1 MRTIPYDI
9 LKKYDIFNYIGKNLD
24 VYTQYDMISNLS
36 KMHED
41 KPFNAYFSIEQFTS
55 GKLCCHDKLPTCQED
70 FTDDAFT
77 FLSGY
82 RQENMFVSLFSYTSK
97 KRDHGVFRRSKNLFG
112 CDYIMIDIDCKGAWA
127 HDMQGDFLLDL
138 IQNGWEYE
146 NPIMPEPD
154 LITLSGSGGVHLGY
168 AFEYIPQSAFGS
180 VKKYFTLLCDAAER
194 TLNMFCVNGIYT
206 DTYGRKSKYN
216 VDRHVCD
223 RARLERLPGSI
234 NTKTGQYCIN
244 CLVHDPNEH
253 RKSISEC
260 LAFFGVN
267 DDIEKYR
274 RIKAQIVQ
282 RKKENRKKKKQ
293 LAAKKASEKATN
305 GSRLFVLL
313 KNREE
318 DIYQAVSDGKLGVGL
333 RNNVLFLYD
342 ATLRSL
348 GDSKEVR
355 YIKLN
360 ELNSMFDEPLPQR
373 EIDDILNKTTTYK
386 FTDYTFYD
394 FLGLEHD
401 CKKQPVCSKQP
412 SDTKIKVFNNKTMI
426 SFYTALGY
434 SISQI
439 ASKLKLSVSLVKK
452 DRRLIKEEAKS
463 YMLWLKKYASE
474 MFIRLVKIL
483 YKNQGVSLS
492 KNGINM
498 PFSRVLLFDSI
509 LYSMFSL
516 LTEACLHVDLHFN
529 YRLKSFLSI
538 RIHLPDQANN
548 ILRSA
553 AAA

>member
-1 MRTIPYDI
+1 
-9 LKKYDIFNYIGKNLD
+9 
-24 VYTQYDMISNLS
+24 
-36 KMHED
+36 
-41 KPFNAYFSIEQFTS
+41 
-55 GKLCCHDKLPTCQED
+55 
-70 FTDDAFT
+70 
-77 FLSGY
+77 
-82 RQENMFVSLFSYTSK
+82 
-97 KRDHGVFRRSKNLFG
+97 
-112 CDYIMIDIDCKGAWA
+112 
-127 HDMQGDFLLDL
+127 
-138 IQNGWEYE
+138 
-146 NPIMPEPD
+146 
-154 LITLSGSGGVHLGY
+154 
-168 AFEYIPQSAFGS
+168 
-180 VKKYFTLLCDAAER
+180 
-194 TLNMFCVNGIYT
+194 MFCVNGIYT
-206 DTYGRKSKYN
+206 DAYGRKSKYN
-216 VDRHVCD
+216 VDRRVCD
-223 RARLERLPGSI
+223 RARLERLPGSV

-267 DDIEKYR
+267 DDIEEYR
-274 RIKAQIVQ
+274 RIKAQIAQ

-318 DIYQAVSDGKLGVGL
+318 DIYRAVSDGKLGVGL
-333 RNNVLFLYD
+333 RNNALFLYD

-360 ELNSMFDEPLPQR
+360 ELNSMFDESLPQR
-373 EIDDILNKTTTYK
+373 EIDDILNKKTTYK

-394 FLGLEHD
+394 FLGLKYD

-412 SDTKIKVFNNKTMI
+412 SNTKIKVLNNKTMI

-516 LTEACLHVDLHFN
+516 LTEAYFHVDLHFKYIPKPFLN
-529 YRLKSFLSI
+529 TRIRLPVRVINMF
-538 RIHLPDQANN
+538 
-548 ILRSA
+548 RSA
-553 AAA
+553 ESA